1 MNVWRRAGSERG
13 LARAPRLFAIVGLAA
28 LGAACQAK
36 PSPPPTLG
44 QWVWTARDS
53 ALLEASRVQRPSL
66 RAAVWVA
73 TLSRRGDSLVTEF
86 GRPIAASLGDDV
98 EAVIRIDD
106 SFSALWSAMPA
117 DSLAERVATRL
128 TRLLPLIDPSP
139 GAGRAPRTIQLDY
152 DAPMSKLGD
161 YALLLARLRA
171 PGVGVLRERGF
182 WVTSLVAH
190 LADPRYGDRLRPWVD
205 GHIIQLFDTGDR
217 YDARAERNV
226 LARLKRAE
234 VPFRLGLGAFERQ
247 LATGP
252 TTHRAW
258 FAILPAASRSRWYR
272 GCWIFPAGTPYL
284 SSLPR

>member
-1 MNVWRRAGSERG
+1 V
-13 LARAPRLFAIVGLAA
+13 ARPYAIVCLAA
-28 LGAACQAK
+28 LLSACEAG

-44 QWVWTARDS
+44 QWIWTARDS
-53 ALLEASRVQRPSL
+53 VLFVATRAQRPAL
-66 RAAVWVA
+66 RAAAWVA

-86 GRPIAASLGDDV
+86 GRPIDASLGDDA

-106 SFSALWSAMPA
+106 SFSALWSTMPV
-117 DSLAERVATRL
+117 DSLADRVAARL
-128 TRLLPLIDPSP
+128 ARLLPLIDPAP
-139 GAGRAPRTIQLDY
+139 GAGRAARTIQLDY

-161 YALLLARLRA
+161 YAQLVARLRA
-171 PGVGVLRERGF
+171 PQVGVLRDRGF

-190 LADPRYGDRLRPWVD
+190 LADPRYGERLRPFVD
-205 GHIIQLFDTGDR
+205 GHIVQLFDTGDR

-226 LARLKRAE
+226 LARLERAGL
-234 VPFRLGLGAFERQ
+234 PFRVGLGAFERE
-247 LATGP
+247 LASGA

-258 FAILPAASRSRWYR
+258 FAILPDASQSRWYR